1 MVSKIEK
8 ESKFLERRKLFSAA
22 RGLLLYGFLDSH
34 VLYDDIV
41 IVYQVYRHY
50 LALAAGI

>member
-22 RGLLLYGFLDSH
+22 RDCKRF
-34 VLYDDIV
+34 IV
-41 IVYQVYRHY
+41 VRIFGQSCVV
-50 LALAAGI
+50 G